1 MKIYAIN
8 YHTIVILSAESISTK
23 KNTIFSS
30 AILFTIQNSNKISI
44 FGSIIRKLRFKE
56 SENQYKCCKF
66 FTLFTYNTFGMLY
79 LSMPN
84 NSSFQLLIIIIL
96 IISITDTLNCDTPP
110 PPNVYNL
117 RNRLCNIYH
126 TMLILY

>member
-30 AILFTIQNSNKISI
+30 AILFIMQNSNKISI
-44 FGSIIRKLRFKE
+44 FGSIFRKLRFKK

-96 IISITDTLNCDTPP
+96 ITDTLNCDTPP
-110 PPNVYNL
+110 PAPPQCL
-117 RNRLCNIYH
+117 QSQK
-126 TMLILY
+126 

>member
-23 KNTIFSS
+23 KNAKFSS
-30 AILFTIQNSNKISI
+30 AILFTMQNSNKISI
-44 FGSIIRKLRFKE
+44 FGSIIRKLRFKK

-66 FTLFTYNTFGMLY
+66 FTLFTYNTFRMLY

-110 PPNVYNL
+110 PPPQCL
-117 RNRLCNIYH
+117 QSQK
-126 TMLILY
+126 

>member
-8 YHTIVILSAESISTK
+8 YHTIVILSAESIATK

-30 AILFTIQNSNKISI
+30 AILFTMQNSNKISI
-44 FGSIIRKLRFKE
+44 FGSIIRKLRFKK

-96 IISITDTLNCDTPP
+96 ITDMLNCDTPP
-110 PPNVYNL
+110 LPNVYNL

-126 TMLILY
+126 TMLISY

>member
-8 YHTIVILSAESISTK
+8 YHTIVILSAESIATK

-30 AILFTIQNSNKISI
+30 AILFTMQNSNKISI
-44 FGSIIRKLRFKE
+44 FGSIIRKLRFKK

-79 LSMPN
+79 LSMSN

-96 IISITDTLNCDTPP
+96 ITDTLNCDTPP
-110 PPNVYNL
+110 LPNVYNL

-126 TMLILY
+126 TMLISY